1 MKTVLLQS
9 SRLVSVVLFMLYG
22 MSMFAQRQ
30 DILLNNDWNFR
41 FSHQVQKGTG
51 VRVDLPHTW
60 NAQDAL
66 SGKIDYK
73 RGIGNYEKN
82 LFIRPEWKGKRL
94 FIRFEGVNN
103 IADVFINRRHIGE
116 HRGGYGAFIFEITGK
131 VEYGK
136 ENSIL
141 VRVNNGEQLDI
152 MPLVGDFNF
161 YGGIYRDVHLLITDE
176 TCISPL
182 DYASPGVRLIQDSVS
197 HRYAKVRAIVDL
209 SNGSSGNQEVE
220 LNVRLLDGQRVVK
233 EGTKNVNLSG
243 NEVMQQELTFEI
255 DQPHLWNGRQDTF
268 LYQAEVT
275 LFRNGQ
281 MVDRVTQP
289 LGLRF
294 YRIDPDKGFFLNG
307 KHLPLQGVCRHQD
320 RSEVGNAL
328 RPQHHEEDV
337 ALMLEMGVNA
347 VRLAHYP
354 QATYF
359 YDLMD
364 KNGIIVW
371 AEIPFVGPGGYN
383 DKGFVD
389 LPAFRAN
396 GKEQLKELI
405 RQHYNH
411 PSICV
416 WGLFNELTELGD
428 NPVEYIK
435 KLNVLAHQEDT
446 TRPTTSASNQMGD
459 LNFITDAI
467 AWNRYDGW
475 YGGTPADLGKWL
487 DRMHK
492 DHPEIC
498 IAISEYGAGASIY
511 HQQDSLVKTVPTS
524 WWHPENWQT
533 YYHIENWKTISSRP
547 YVWGSFVWNM
557 FDFGAAHR
565 TEGDR
570 PGINDKGLVT
580 FDRKVRKDAFY
591 FYKANW
597 NREEPMLYLTGKRNT
612 VRTQHLQTITAFTN
626 LSGAELFVNGKSY
639 GKAIPDS
646 YAILEWKN
654 VELEPGENEIK
665 VVSTNKKLPLS
676 DSFHCRL

>member
-41 FSHQVQKGTG
+41 FSHQVQKGTE

-243 NEVMQQELTFEI
+243 N
-255 DQPHLWNGRQDTF
+255 
-268 LYQAEVT
+268 
-275 LFRNGQ
+275 
-281 MVDRVTQP
+281 
-289 LGLRF
+289 
-294 YRIDPDKGFFLNG
+294 
-307 KHLPLQGVCRHQD
+307 
-320 RSEVGNAL
+320 
-328 RPQHHEEDV
+328 
-337 ALMLEMGVNA
+337 
-347 VRLAHYP
+347 
-354 QATYF
+354 
-359 YDLMD
+359 
-364 KNGIIVW
+364 
-371 AEIPFVGPGGYN
+371 
-383 DKGFVD
+383 
-389 LPAFRAN
+389 
-396 GKEQLKELI
+396 
-405 RQHYNH
+405 
-411 PSICV
+411 
-416 WGLFNELTELGD
+416 
-428 NPVEYIK
+428 
-435 KLNVLAHQEDT
+435 
-446 TRPTTSASNQMGD
+446 
-459 LNFITDAI
+459 
-467 AWNRYDGW
+467 
-475 YGGTPADLGKWL
+475 
-487 DRMHK
+487 
-492 DHPEIC
+492 
-498 IAISEYGAGASIY
+498 
-511 HQQDSLVKTVPTS
+511 
-524 WWHPENWQT
+524 
-533 YYHIENWKTISSRP
+533 
-547 YVWGSFVWNM
+547 
-557 FDFGAAHR
+557 
-565 TEGDR
+565 
-570 PGINDKGLVT
+570 
-580 FDRKVRKDAFY
+580 
-591 FYKANW
+591 
-597 NREEPMLYLTGKRNT
+597 
-612 VRTQHLQTITAFTN
+612 
-626 LSGAELFVNGKSY
+626 
-639 GKAIPDS
+639 
-646 YAILEWKN
+646 
-654 VELEPGENEIK
+654 
-665 VVSTNKKLPLS
+665 
-676 DSFHCRL
+676 